1 MKTSHSIQIIDDL
14 LVLLDEEGNGCD
26 SHPLCDL
33 RAADGQLRRWYKEH
47 KFNFAAARHEVSEFF
62 RARNSTDSRP
72 TRPAPRDPE
81 KMNVRLAEIAK
92 HVLKVPLS
100 AYRDSDRRDTFTVS
114 VGQIKLALR
123 AAYEA
128 GRTSVM

>member
-26 SHPLCDL
+26 SHPLRDL

-62 RARNSTDSRP
+62 LARDGVNARP
-72 TRPAPRDPE
+72 IRPRDPE

-128 GRTSVM
+128 GRASVM